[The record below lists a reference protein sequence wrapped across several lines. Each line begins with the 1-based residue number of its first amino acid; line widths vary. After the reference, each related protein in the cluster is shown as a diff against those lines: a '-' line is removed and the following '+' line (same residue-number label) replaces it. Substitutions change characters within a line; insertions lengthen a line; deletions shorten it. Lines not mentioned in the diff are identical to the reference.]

1 MMNFLS
7 TLGYVLAIL
16 LAACFFVKLWTRQN
30 AAMERIRNME
40 ARVFE
45 NDDVNILR
53 LTPRDTEMILNLL
66 SKPPMRPTAA
76 LLRAARDYNENRAA
90 QKDRG
95 TD

>member
-1 MMNFLS
+1 MMDFLS
-7 TLGYVLAIL
+7 TLGYILAIL
-16 LAACFFVKLWTRQN
+16 LAGCFFVKLWTRQN
-30 AAMERIRNME
+30 SILERVRNME

-76 LLRAARDYNENRAA
+76 LLKAARDYKKNIASGSYG
-90 QKDRG
+90 G